1 MPFDPTLPLE
11 NTLVD
16 AAQMRSQLQGLFDLI
31 QAIPA
36 GPPGP
41 PGQDGG
47 SVVSASVDA
56 VGTLNPG
63 DMAQAG
69 VSWDGSTLHF
79 TFALPR
85 GNDGSN
91 GSNGNDGGPGPT
103 GPPGPSVANAFV
115 DSVTTL
121 NPGDFATVQSSFD
134 GTNAHFTFGIPRGQD
149 GANGLNG
156 EVTNADLSSALS
168 SAISG
173 TSNNT
178 NPVSTLGMSVS
189 DPPTQS
195 EMQAIANKLDELINA
210 LKR

>member
-1 MPFDPTLPLE
+1 MPFDPTLPQEGTPL
-11 NTLVD
+11 D
-16 AAQMRSQLQGLFDLI
+16 AAQMRAQLQGLFDLI

-36 GPPGP
+36 GPQGP
-41 PGQDGG
+41 PGLDGG
-47 SVVSASVDA
+47 SVVGASVDA

-63 DMAQAG
+63 DIAQAG

-103 GPPGPSVANAFV
+103 GPSVANAII

-149 GANGLNG
+149 GANGMNG
-156 EVTNADLSSALS
+156 EVTNADLASALS

-178 NPVSTLGMSVS
+178 NGVSTLDSPFTN
-189 DPPTQS
+189 DPPTLADM
-195 EMQAIANKLDELINA
+195 ELMRTKVNELINA
-210 LKR
+210 LRR